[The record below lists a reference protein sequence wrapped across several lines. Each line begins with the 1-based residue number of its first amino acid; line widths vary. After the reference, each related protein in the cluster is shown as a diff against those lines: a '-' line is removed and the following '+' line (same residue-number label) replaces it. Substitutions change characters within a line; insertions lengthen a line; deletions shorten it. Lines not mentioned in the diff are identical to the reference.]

1 MRSRARRVSR
11 VMQHSRSRIVL
22 DGAVAGLLGAIVV
35 AIWFLI
41 FDAARGRAFETP
53 TLLAAAI
60 LHGSHAEGLG
70 LFRLVGEYSVLHLF
84 AFISVGI
91 IGGLLLQAAE
101 NEPTLLVSLI
111 VFLGAFEVF
120 FIAVVMFLGPAAMS
134 ALTWWGIVVANL
146 AATAIMLAYFLWRHP
161 SLATSLLGRWV
172 RVLKEGVAAGLIGA
186 VIVAAWFLAYDLLTV
201 GAFNTPLLLGEAIFN
216 GSMPAAPNAG
226 AALIA
231 GYSVLHFLAFI
242 SFGIALAI
250 LMTAT
255 DREPF
260 LALGVLVVFAIFE
273 VFFLGW
279 VTLIDASLL
288 DQLGWWKIIVANAL
302 ALIGMIAFEVHNHR
316 GLVLRLE
323 ERWAALENE
332 GDEAMTPTPRR

>member
-1 MRSRARRVSR
+1 ME
-11 VMQHSRSRIVL
+11 HSRSRIVL
-22 DGAVAGLLGAIVV
+22 DGAVAGLLGAIAV

-41 FDAARGRAFETP
+41 FDAARGRPLETP

-60 LHGSHAEGLG
+60 LHGSHPEGLS
-70 LFRLVGEYSVLHLF
+70 LIRLVAEYSVLHFF

-91 IGGLLLQAAE
+91 IGGLLLEAAE

-111 VFLGAFEVF
+111 VFLGAFEMF
-120 FIAVVMFLGPAAMS
+120 FIAVVMFLGPAVMN

-146 AATAIMLAYFLWRHP
+146 AATAVMLAYFLWRHP
-161 SLATSLLGRWV
+161 ALATGLLGRWV
-172 RVLKEGVAAGLIGA
+172 GVLKEGVSAGLIGA

-216 GSMPAAPNAG
+216 GAMPATATTAAP
-226 AALIA
+226 LIA
-231 GYSVLHFLAFI
+231 GYSVIHFLAFI
-242 SFGIALAI
+242 TFGVALAI
-250 LMTAT
+250 LMAAT

-302 ALIGMIAFEVHNHR
+302 ALVGMIAYEVRNHR
-316 GLVLRLE
+316 GIVLRLE

-332 GDEAMTPTPRR
+332 GDEAITPTPRR